1 MNNMRKLGANIRS
14 LRKAY
19 GETQEELGAVIN
31 VEKNTIS
38 YYENGKREPNRDI
51 LAAIARHYMISVE
64 ELMFGDLSSIGVIS
78 VDISIFWKNIDTVFP
93 IISTEASMKNEHFE
107 RAYKYHKTF
116 YNELHNINM
125 DNIDYIDDIDS
136 INYIDVCLEEYYKAY
151 EDENIKPEAAVNI
164 IAIWS
169 FMLMMVKAS
178 SSMVKNRTAAF
189 MQVVAGNPKIRRLV
203 SNLNTDFEKEAKKI
217 VAELEDFEIVEMLD
231 ELKTIIKHS
240 PEWNDLAYYYI
251 AISYMCNI
259 IGNNLECGF
268 NQRIGIEMLLSFAS
282 IGNIYAGYFL
292 KNIVGLSSQN
302 VNDR

>member
-1 MNNMRKLGANIRS
+1 
-14 LRKAY
+14 
-19 GETQEELGAVIN
+19 
-31 VEKNTIS
+31 
-38 YYENGKREPNRDI
+38 
-51 LAAIARHYMISVE
+51 
-64 ELMFGDLSSIGVIS
+64 
-78 VDISIFWKNIDTVFP
+78 
-93 IISTEASMKNEHFE
+93 
-107 RAYKYHKTF
+107 
-116 YNELHNINM
+116 
-125 DNIDYIDDIDS
+125 
-136 INYIDVCLEEYYKAY
+136 
-151 EDENIKPEAAVNI
+151 
-164 IAIWS
+164 
-169 FMLMMVKAS
+169 MMVKAS